1 MAHEWK
7 LMCKH
12 CGKSRVSIRMEA
24 LSKSRPLPIGRDP
37 DEIDCPARYDGQH
50 HEFIKRAVRYS

>member
-12 CGKSRVSIRMEA
+12 CGKTRVALTMDLIR
-24 LSKSRPLPIGRDP
+24 
-37 DEIDCPARYDGQH
+37 DEDAPVGADIEQQTCPAAYGDTH
-50 HEFIKRAVRYS
+50 DFSKKAVRYS

>member
-12 CGKSRVSIRMEA
+12 CGKTRVSIMMEH
-24 LSKSRPLPIGRDP
+24 LIPLPKGNDP
-37 DEIDCPARYDGQH
+37 EKMACPARYNMP
-50 HEFIKRAVRYS
+50 HEFSKRAVRYS

>member
-12 CGKSRVSIRMEA
+12 CGKTRVALTMDLIR
-24 LSKSRPLPIGRDP
+24 
-37 DEIDCPARYDGQH
+37 DEDAPVGADIEQQTCPARYKEAPHD
-50 HEFIKRAVRYS
+50 FSKRAVRYS